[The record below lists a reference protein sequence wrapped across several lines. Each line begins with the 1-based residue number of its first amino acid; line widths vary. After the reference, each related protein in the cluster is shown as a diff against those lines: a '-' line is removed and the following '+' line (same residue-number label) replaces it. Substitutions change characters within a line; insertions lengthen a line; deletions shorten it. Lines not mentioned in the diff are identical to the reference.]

1 MAFKLDSTEGRLQ
14 TDCRSLFSGLKH
26 QQSAFCTDRR
36 FKPAFLEHLNCH
48 NLLLCFS
55 PHVQDM
61 TQTGKFIM
69 SRYAVWDGST
79 MPLNHKTCL

>member
-14 TDCRSLFSGLKH
+14 ITVFRVRKQ

-36 FKPAFLEHLNCH
+36 FKPAFLKHLNCH
-48 NLLLCFS
+48 NLLCFS

-61 TQTGKFIM
+61 TQTSKFIV
-69 SRYAVWDGST
+69 SRYGVWDIW
-79 MPLNHKTCL
+79 LNYAT